1 MKVTTKF
8 RTEKDGRIKLE
19 WRFTAEGRRPRS
31 EGAYD
36 DEAVVCDM
44 ALSNLLMDDAG
55 HDRIRDY
62 DDRPKMIA
70 TREYVG
76 PNSVG
81 DRPDMDLILRDDNGD
96 GWPGNSDPHQC
107 RYHGWRGTTDD
118 WAVYALGLRRVLDVH
133 VTGNRSKRVVVVL
146 GRDIA
151 EDRP

>member
-1 MKVTTKF
+1 MRVSTKF

-19 WRFTAEGRRPRS
+19 WRFTAEGSRPRS

-44 ALSNLLMDDAG
+44 QASDVAYSATGWDN
-55 HDRIRDY
+55 
-62 DDRPKMIA
+62 PMIA
-70 TREYVG
+70 ITREYVG
-76 PNSVG
+76 PNQH
-81 DRPDMDLILRDDNGD
+81 DRRNDMILVLLNDNGA
-96 GWPGNSDPHQC
+96 GVGGNSEPAIK
-107 RYHGWRGTTDD
+107 RYHGWRGTTNN
-118 WAVYALGLRRVLDVH
+118 WATYAHGLRRVLDVH